1 METFNEWLEIIK
13 TADIAL
19 FKIGKTTIT
28 LWGMIW
34 LCLLITMLFIAS
46 GLARRW
52 IARRLLARSHL
63 DISTREAIGS
73 IVRYLV
79 LFIGLLIIMQTAGI
93 NLTTFNVLAG
103 AVGVGVGFGLQ
114 NIMSNFISGLII
126 MFERPIKIG
135 DHIDVAG
142 VEGDVVEIGA
152 RHTTLI
158 TSNGVT
164 VIVPNSKFITENVR
178 NWEYQH
184 AQTPLSIAVNVASDA
199 NPRMVEKLLLDVAMR
214 QRDVS
219 KQPPPRVYFK
229 ALARSA
235 LAFELV
241 VWSKMDIDRRHIMLN
256 DLNFAVYDEL
266 ASHRINLA

>member
-1 METFNEWLEIIK
+1 METLNESIQFLKMTDFE
-13 TADIAL
+13 L
-19 FKIGKTTIT
+19 FKVGKTSIT
-28 LWGMIW
+28 LWGMLW
-34 LCLLITMLFIAS
+34 LFFLIALLFFIS

-52 IARRLLARSHL
+52 IARRLLSRSHL
-63 DISTREAIGS
+63 DIGTREAIGS
-73 IVRYLV
+73 IARYLV
-79 LFIGLLIIMQTAGI
+79 LLIGMLIIMQTAGI

-152 RHTTLI
+152 RHTTLVM
-158 TSNGVT
+158 SNGIT

-184 AQTPLSIAVNVASDA
+184 SQTPLSIALSVASDV
-199 NPRMVEKLLLDVAMR
+199 NPRTVEKLLLGVAKNHP
-214 QRDVS
+214 DIS
-219 KQPPPRVYFK
+219 EQPLPRVYFK
-229 ALARSA
+229 SLGRNA

-241 VWSKMDIDRRHIMLN
+241 FWSRLDIERRHIMLN
-256 DLNFAVYDEL
+256 DLNFALYDTL
-266 ASHRINLA
+266 AEQKINLA